1 MANRESEFP
10 QTVID
15 ICCKRT
21 AYICSNPTCR
31 VNTIAPSDERK
42 NKFIYIGNVAH
53 ISAASRGGPRYNS
66 SLTKSERK
74 DINNAIFLCVSCA
87 TMIDKNMGLDYPIEM
102 LNEWKQ
108 SHEKW
113 TSKHLNKNK
122 INITEISGEHIAEG
136 IGEITGLHINRVVKI
151 TPGTVVKSRG
161 IGKVTGTKI
170 D

>member
-1 MANRESEFP
+1 MTIRESDFT

-15 ICCKRT
+15 NCCKRA
-21 AYICSNPTCR
+21 AYRCSNPDCR
-31 VNTIAPSDERK
+31 VNTIAPSDEDK

-53 ISAASRGGPRYNS
+53 ISAASKGGPRYNN
-66 SLTKSERK
+66 SLTKSERR
-74 DINNAIFLCVSCA
+74 DINNSIYLCVSCA

-113 TSKHLNKNK
+113 ISNYLNKN
-122 INITEISGEHIAEG
+122 NITEVSGDHFAEG
-136 IGEITGLHINRVVKI
+136 IGEITGLHIKKAVKI
-151 TPGTVVKSRG
+151 TPGTVVKSKG

-170 D
+170 E